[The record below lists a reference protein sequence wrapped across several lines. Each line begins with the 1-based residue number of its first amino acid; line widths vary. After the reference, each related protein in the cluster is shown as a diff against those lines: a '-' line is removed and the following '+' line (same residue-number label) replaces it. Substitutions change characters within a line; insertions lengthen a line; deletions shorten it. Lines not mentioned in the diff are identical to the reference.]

1 MSRSVLSRLIALL
14 VVTAAGFYYIAFD
27 AVGIKIGA
35 QPYTVHVMLP
45 AAGGIYQD
53 ASVTYRGVSVGKV
66 SGVHLQPG
74 GVTVDLAINHG
85 VKIPANARASVREL
99 TAAAEQYMDL
109 VPPNTDPPYLQAGSV
124 IPENRT
130 SIPTSVGT
138 LLNTVNAL
146 VNSLHASDLNTLSK
160 ALAEG
165 LQGAGADLR
174 SLIVDGKTLLQA
186 LQSAVPG
193 TIQLIDAGH
202 TVLSTFNDTSGEF
215 AQFSANLNLLSQQVA
230 NSNSDLIALL
240 NNGATASDTLS
251 QFLTAT
257 SSSAATLINK
267 LALVTNVT
275 FQREPAFRALFQVL
289 PLFATNVASTTSN
302 GQIRFELTFNYR
314 NTVCPYTSTM
324 AEPTTLVA
332 LADLTRNCAT
342 QAPDL
347 LQRGADK
354 APAP

>member
-1 MSRSVLSRLIALL
+1 MNRSVLSRIIALL
-14 VVTAAGFYYIAFD
+14 VITVAGAYYIAFD
-27 AVGIKIGA
+27 AVGVKIGA
-35 QPYTVHVMLP
+35 QPYTVHVHLR

-66 SGVHLQPG
+66 SGVHLQPNQ
-74 GVTVDLAINHG
+74 VVVDLAINHG
-85 VKIPANARASVREL
+85 VQIPANATASVREL

-109 VPPNTDPPYLQAGSV
+109 VPPNTDPPFLHNNSTITQD
-124 IPENRT
+124 RT
-130 SIPTSVGT
+130 SIPISVGE

-160 ALAEG
+160 AFAQG

-174 SLIVDGKTLLQA
+174 SLIVDGKALLTA

-202 TVLSTFNDTSGEF
+202 SVLSTFNDTSTEF
-215 AQFSANLNLLSQQVA
+215 AQFSANLNVLSRQVA
-230 NSNSDLIALL
+230 QSNNDLILL
-240 NNGATASDTLS
+240 LQHGAAASDTLTR
-251 QFLTAT
+251 FLTNNST
-257 SSSAATLINK
+257 STVGLLKN
-267 LALVTNVT
+267 LANVSNVT

-289 PLFATNVASTTSN
+289 PVFATNVASTTTN

-314 NTVCPYTSTM
+314 NTVCPYTTTM

-332 LADLTRNCAT
+332 LADLTRNCAV